1 MLFKSKEDLGLV
13 LSRLTALDRI
23 PFKCIA
29 NSKDILQGLKAR
41 GFSPPETANGI
52 KRAVFKFANAIR
64 EKLKTEIQSYIQS
77 GGCYSASLDE
87 YTSLKNQR
95 YMSIN
100 LHNGTTPISLGMV
113 RVRGSLPA
121 ETAVEL
127 FDERLAMFDLDRM
140 RHIVGITTDGAAVMQ
155 KMGRL
160 SKVKQQLCLSHGTHL
175 AVCDLVYKQPSI
187 DELPESESED
197 ESSDVEENDRSI
209 SRNPSFVEDFQPLI
223 QKIRKLVAM
232 FRRSPVKNDSLQKHV
247 KTAHSKELHLIADC
261 KTRWNSLL
269 HMLKRFLLLK
279 NELQKALL
287 DHGQLEEFLT
297 NDEVER
303 LKDLVD
309 VLETMEIGSVNIS
322 TNDSSLLD
330 ADQVMEFTLEKLQDN
345 QSSIG
350 RKMHELLLKRFEE
363 RRNPLLSGILHQL
376 SQSSDSSLD
385 YPMRNDLIKKMKDL
399 YVRLFSSSES
409 MGAEEPQPST
419 STSEEQEQPSK
430 KSKVEELKAF
440 LEKKKASAKEK
451 NSVGNLSSSSAIL
464 LEIRREMT
472 IFETT
477 GQRPP
482 CLDKIFKAVSTPPPT
497 SVEAERAFSAAG
509 LFVTKMRSSLS
520 DNSIDTLC
528 FLRHHLLK
536 LN

>member
-1 MLFKSKEDLGLV
+1 M
-13 LSRLTALDRI
+13 
-23 PFKCIA
+23 
-29 NSKDILQGLKAR
+29 
-41 GFSPPETANGI
+41 
-52 KRAVFKFANAIR
+52 
-64 EKLKTEIQSYIQS
+64 
-77 GGCYSASLDE
+77 
-87 YTSLKNQR
+87 
-95 YMSIN
+95 
-100 LHNGTTPISLGMV
+100 
-113 RVRGSLPA
+113 
-121 ETAVEL
+121 
-127 FDERLAMFDLDRM
+127 
-140 RHIVGITTDGAAVMQ
+140 
-155 KMGRL
+155 
-160 SKVKQQLCLSHGTHL
+160 
-175 AVCDLVYKQPSI
+175 
-187 DELPESESED
+187 
-197 ESSDVEENDRSI
+197 
-209 SRNPSFVEDFQPLI
+209 
-223 QKIRKLVAM
+223 
-232 FRRSPVKNDSLQKHV
+232 
-247 KTAHSKELHLIADC
+247 
-261 KTRWNSLL
+261 
-269 HMLKRFLLLK
+269 
-279 NELQKALL
+279 
-287 DHGQLEEFLT
+287 
-297 NDEVER
+297 
-303 LKDLVD
+303 
-309 VLETMEIGSVNIS
+309 NIS
-322 TNDSSLLD
+322 TNDSSLLN

-482 CLDKIFKAVSTPPPT
+482 CLDKIFKAVSTLPPT

-520 DNSIDTLC
+520 DDSIDTLC
-528 FLRHHLLK
+528 FRHYLLK
-536 LN
+536 LD